1 MRRSKPWLFAVCTAL
16 LFVLAAWAAGSLLG
30 LSGRPLWILWG
41 GFLLL
46 GLIAAVIVLFLAR
59 RAAAAAPPA
68 DAADEEIDNLLAAA
82 QSRLLASGATGAGKF
97 GKLPLVLVLGPSGST
112 KTSVVVHSGLEPEL
126 LAGEAL
132 RGEVPV
138 PTSSVNVWFAQGT
151 IVVEAGG
158 KLAGEPSRWQ
168 RLVQRI
174 QPSRAAAVLSRGV
187 QAPRLALVC
196 FGCDELLKPGAAEA
210 VPAAARRLRARLAEA
225 SERLGIR
232 LPVYVL
238 FTRADRLPY
247 FDDYVRSLSRD
258 EAREVLGATLP
269 VAPPAQPGAYAEHQS
284 QRLQHAFRQIIHSLA
299 LKRLDVLPREVQEE
313 VRAGAYEFP
322 RELRKASDLAVQFLL
337 ELTRPSQLAASPFLR
352 GFYFTGVRA
361 IVVGDAAPVP
371 APAQSPAPAAAL
383 DATSVFNPRALQAA
397 QAHAPPPAGARK
409 VPEWVFLS
417 RIFREVI
424 LRDRTAMGITAGGT
438 RVNLLRRAL
447 IGAAAA
453 FFLILAGGSTA
464 SFFANRSLERAARA
478 AVAGTEGLEPAQAE
492 LAPVDALARLDAL
505 RAQTERL
512 RRYEQQG
519 RPWRLG
525 WGLYAGDRLL
535 PTLRSLYFREF
546 ERLLWTRTRGRVL
559 AALQGLP
566 AEPNET
572 SEYQATYDLL
582 KAHLVTTSH
591 GQHADSAFLA
601 PVLLARWAG
610 DAQPDSARLALARAQ
625 FAFFA
630 TELPFGNP
638 YGDEP
643 AEALVA
649 QTRAFLGRFAGLEPF
664 YQALVAEASRAA
676 QPVRF
681 AAAVPTAAGVLV
693 NEFTV
698 PGAYTAE
705 GWTFVRENLDNLDA
719 LFARENWVVGE
730 RALSPEDRA
739 RLAQEARSRY
749 VGDYI
754 DNWIGYLRAGSVP
767 GFGGVAAAARGIA
780 RFSDNQSP
788 LLQMLAIAARNTAV
802 DSAGVRA
809 AFQPLHQVIP
819 PDQADRLIN
828 DANAPYM
835 AALVSLQSALDQVA
849 AAAGPERASA
859 LSQAADNAGQA
870 KLAVRQLAQSFS
882 IEGEARLVGDAVQR
896 LLLAPIT
903 GAEGVIT
910 NLPAAEVNAKG
921 ASFCQAFTPI
931 TRKYPFNPRSLDDAT
946 VDELNAAFQPGGSAL
961 WAFYDDALQNLLVRQ
976 GSRYAARV
984 GAAPQ
989 PSTAFLA
996 FFNQAAEIS
1005 RMLYDESG
1013 GGPHLTFF
1021 LRPHA
1026 SSEIP
1031 EITVIIDAQR
1041 QTFSRTM
1048 AAGQTFDWVGES
1060 AREARIIGR
1069 VNNVDVTLLEAR
1081 GTWAVFRLFQ
1091 QAEWQDAGG
1100 GRYALRWRF
1109 PDRNLTL
1116 TAELS
1121 LEERVPIFRQEYLG
1135 RLSCVSR
1142 IAR

>member
-1 MRRSKPWLFAVCTAL
+1 MRRLKPWLFATPTLL
-16 LFVLAAWAAGSLLG
+16 LFVLAARVTSSLLG
-30 LSGRPLWILWG
+30 LSGRTLWILWG

-46 GLIAAVIVLFLAR
+46 GLIASFIVFLLGR
-59 RAAAAAPPA
+59 RAAAAAPPP

-82 QSRLLASGATGAGKF
+82 QSRLLTSGAAGAGKF
-97 GKLPLVLVLGPSGST
+97 GKLPLILILGPSGST

-138 PTSSVNVWFAQGT
+138 PTSAINAWFTQGT
-151 IVVEAGG
+151 IVVEAAG

-174 QPSRAAAVLSRGV
+174 EPSRAAAVLSRGV
-187 QAPRLALVC
+187 QAPRLAVVC
-196 FGCDELLKPGAAEA
+196 FGCDELLKPGASEA
-210 VPAAARRLRARLAEA
+210 VPAAARKLRARLAEA

-269 VAPPAQPGAYAEHQS
+269 LTPPAQPGAYAEQQS
-284 QRLQHAFRQIIHSLA
+284 QRLQHAFREIIHTLA

-322 RELRKASDLAVQFLL
+322 RELRKVSDLAIQFLL

-361 IVVGDAAPVP
+361 VLVSDAQPVP
-371 APAQSPAPAAAL
+371 APSPAPAAAL

-397 QAHAPPPAGARK
+397 QVHMPPAGGARK
-409 VPEWVFLS
+409 IPEWVFLP
-417 RIFREVI
+417 RIFRDVI
-424 LRDRTAMGITAGGT
+424 LRDRTAMAITAGGT

-453 FFLILAGGSTA
+453 FFLVLAGGFTV
-464 SFFANRSLERAARA
+464 SFFANRSLARAARA
-478 AVAGTEGLEPAQAE
+478 AVAGTEGLEPAQVE
-492 LAPVDALARLDAL
+492 LASVDALSRLDAL
-505 RAQTERL
+505 RAQAERL
-512 RRYEQQG
+512 RRYEQRG

-525 WGLYAGDRLL
+525 WGLYIGDRLL
-535 PTLRSLYFREF
+535 PTLRTQYFQQF
-546 ERLLWTRTRGRVL
+546 ERLLWTRTRGRLL
-559 AALQGLP
+559 AELQGLP

-591 GQHADSAFLA
+591 GQYADSAFLA

-625 FAFFA
+625 FAFFG

-638 YGDEP
+638 YGEEP
-643 AEALVA
+643 VEALVA
-649 QTRAFLGRFAGLEPF
+649 RTRAFLGRFAGLEPF

-676 QPVRF
+676 PPIRF
-681 AAAVPTAAGVLV
+681 AAAVPNAAGVVSNDL
-693 NEFTV
+693 TV
-698 PGAYTAE
+698 PGAYTAQ

-719 LFARENWVVGE
+719 LFARESWVVGE

-739 RLAQEARSRY
+739 RLAQDARSRY
-749 VGDYI
+749 IRDYVAT
-754 DNWIGYLRAGSVP
+754 WLGYLRAGSVP
-767 GFGGVAAAARGIA
+767 AYGGIAAAARGIA
-780 RFSDNQSP
+780 RISDNQSP
-788 LLQMLAIAARNTAV
+788 LLEMLAIAARNTAV
-802 DSAGVRA
+802 DSATVGK

-819 PDQADRLIN
+819 PAQADRLIN

-835 AALVSLQSALDQVA
+835 AALVALQSALDQVA

-859 LSQAADNAGQA
+859 LSQASDNAGQA
-870 KLAVRQLAQSFS
+870 KLAVRTLAQGFS
-882 IEGEARLVGDAVQR
+882 IEGEARLVGEAVQR

-903 GAEGVIT
+903 SAEGVIT

-931 TRKYPFNPRSLDDAT
+931 TRKYPFNPRSLDDVT
-946 VDELNAAFQPGGSAL
+946 IDELNAAFQPGGSAL
-961 WAFYDDALQNLLVRQ
+961 WAFHDDALQNLLVRQ
-976 GSRYAARV
+976 GNRYVARV

-989 PSTAFLA
+989 PSSAFLA

-1013 GGPHLTFF
+1013 SGPRLTFF

-1031 EITVIIDAQR
+1031 EITVVIDGQR

-1121 LEERVPIFRQEYLG
+1121 LEERVPIFRQDYLG